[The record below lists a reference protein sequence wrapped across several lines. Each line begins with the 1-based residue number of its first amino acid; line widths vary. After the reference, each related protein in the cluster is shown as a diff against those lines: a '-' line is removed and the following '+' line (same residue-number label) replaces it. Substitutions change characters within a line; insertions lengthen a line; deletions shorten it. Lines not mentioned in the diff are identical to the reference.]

1 MGLGGTARYDGGIT
15 AIHNTGLQTRCPSFI
30 AQWVSLI
37 SAIHSLQPAI
47 GAPPHT
53 RWRTLPPHI
62 DSLSQSALGLPHPFH
77 SLGPVGL
84 PIEVTPLPLTHSTLP
99 ACLPLLLPAI
109 AEQTHK
115 QRNSDPTLQATIHSG
130 GNIALPYTNC
140 HEETGFSTPVP
151 TADGFHVLALEW
163 SRKEMRFYADGS
175 IPYLTVRRVEDGV
188 GGNNS
193 LAGRLLIH
201 SYYKYRYLLSA
212 LVHTRFVSTRV
223 MLHNISC
230 PLPHLPAF
238 LRRPLRL
245 STPHSTPS
253 TPSSVPT

>member
-1 MGLGGTARYDGGIT
+1 MGFIDIC
-15 AIHNTGLQTRCPSFI
+15 HPFI
-30 AQWVSLI
+30 ATSHWRTPTHTM
-37 SAIHSLQPAI
+37 AHTP
-47 GAPPHT
+47 PPHRQSFSVST
-53 RWRTLPPHI
+53 RSTPPFSLPRPGGPADRSHP
-62 DSLSQSALGLPHPFH
+62 SATHPLH
-77 SLGPVGL
+77 
-84 PIEVTPLPLTHSTLP
+84 P
-99 ACLPLLLPAI
+99 ACLPLLLLPAI

-140 HEETGFSTPVP
+140 HEETGFSTPAP

-201 SYYKYRYLLSA
+201 SYYKYLLSA